1 MLDRYVMKP
10 SRDTQGLEE
19 QARRF
24 VQDFADGG
32 PSFLHAH
39 LPSQFTVGTPSGAH
53 TIERARFIEAA
64 VQRAKMVS
72 GMDLASPSL
81 VATECNALGDAFCLV
96 TATWTMQVP
105 GRHDLTLTEDFL
117 IDLAGE
123 VWRCLA
129 YLLRQDLPSLLS

>member
-1 MLDRYVMKP
+1 MDF
-10 SRDTQGLEE
+10 SHDTQGLGE

-32 PSFLHAH
+32 PDFLDAH
-39 LPSQFTVGTPSGAH
+39 LPPQFTVGTPAGAH

-64 VQRAKMVS
+64 VQRAELV
-72 GMDLASPSL
+72 GGQGLASPSL
-81 VATECNALGDAFCLV
+81 VSTECNALGDTFCLV
-96 TATWTMQVP
+96 TATWTMKVP
-105 GRHDLTLTEDFL
+105 GRPDLTLTEDFL
-117 IDLAGE
+117 IDLTGE